1 MDTGC
6 RKWQIGGFLFTSA
19 VGSLLHFTYDWSG
32 KNPVVGAFS
41 AVNEST
47 WEHMKLLFVPLL
59 LVALAAA
66 IFGGHCRGY
75 WTAKLAGALV
85 GLLLIPMLYYGY
97 TESLGVHVTWV
108 DLGIFFVAAA
118 VAFLLESHLT
128 KHLPMRSSALQAV
141 AAALFAALAVL
152 FVWFTYAP
160 PHLPIFLDPITG
172 TYGI

>member
-1 MDTGC
+1 M
-6 RKWQIGGFLFTSA
+6 
-19 VGSLLHFTYDWSG
+19 
-32 KNPVVGAFS
+32 
-41 AVNEST
+41 
-47 WEHMKLLFVPLL
+47 
-59 LVALAAA
+59 
-66 IFGGHCRGY
+66 
-75 WTAKLAGALV
+75 
-85 GLLLIPMLYYGY
+85 LIPMLYYGY

-108 DLGIFFVAAA
+108 DIGIFFVAAA